1 MTKVAVFIAKSKQV
15 YEIICLNERFSQDK
29 TKNLLFFYYLCLA
42 NILHNLYITYHNI
55 MDTQDK
61 LISFQNF
68 LIVATSDGALAEDEK
83 GILINIG
90 IDMGLTPEDL
100 KPIISAETLPFRL
113 HKNAE
118 DNIADL
124 GDMLTIAA
132 SDGTIYQTE
141 QLACK
146 EFAKMANISDEM
158 YEEMLQVALNDAGEE
173 VIVEEMD

>member
-1 MTKVAVFIAKSKQV
+1 
-15 YEIICLNERFSQDK
+15 
-29 TKNLLFFYYLCLA
+29 
-42 NILHNLYITYHNI
+42 
-55 MDTQDK
+55 MDIQDK

-68 LIVATSDGALAEDEK
+68 LIVATSDGALAQDEK
-83 GILINIG
+83 EVLIGIG

-113 HKNAE
+113 HSNPE

-146 EFAKMANISDEM
+146 EFAKMASISDEM
-158 YEEMLQVALNDAGEE
+158 YEDMLQIALNDAGEE
-173 VIVEEMD
+173 VVIEEMA

>member
-1 MTKVAVFIAKSKQV
+1 
-15 YEIICLNERFSQDK
+15 
-29 TKNLLFFYYLCLA
+29 
-42 NILHNLYITYHNI
+42 

-83 GILINIG
+83 EILTAIG
-90 IDMGLTPEDL
+90 AEMGLTPEDL
-100 KPIISAETLPFRL
+100 KPIINEESLPFLL
-113 HKNAE
+113 HKE
-118 DNIADL
+118 KDDNIADL

-146 EFAKMANISDEM
+146 QFAEMAGISDEI
-158 YEEMLQVALNDAGEE
+158 YDELLQVALNDIGEDV
-173 VIVEEMD
+173 VIEEME

>member
-1 MTKVAVFIAKSKQV
+1 
-15 YEIICLNERFSQDK
+15 
-29 TKNLLFFYYLCLA
+29 
-42 NILHNLYITYHNI
+42 

-90 IDMGLTPEDL
+90 TDMGLTPEDL
-100 KPIISAETLPFRL
+100 KPIISAETLPFVL
-113 HKNAE
+113 HKNQE
-118 DNIADL
+118 DNISDL

-146 EFAKMANISDEM
+146 QFAEMAGISDEV
-158 YEEMLQVALNDAGEE
+158 YEELLQIALNDIGEDV
-173 VIVEEMD
+173 VIEEME

>member
-1 MTKVAVFIAKSKQV
+1 
-15 YEIICLNERFSQDK
+15 
-29 TKNLLFFYYLCLA
+29 
-42 NILHNLYITYHNI
+42 

-68 LIVATSDGALAEDEK
+68 LIVATADGALAEDEK
-83 GILINIG
+83 GILEAIG
-90 IDMGLTPEDL
+90 AEMGLTPEDL
-100 KPIISAETLPFRL
+100 KPIINEDSLPFRL
-113 HKNAE
+113 HKNKE

-146 EFAKMANISDEM
+146 EFAKMAGISDEI
-158 YEEMLQVALNDAGEE
+158 YEDMLQIALNDIGED
-173 VIVEEMD
+173 VVVE